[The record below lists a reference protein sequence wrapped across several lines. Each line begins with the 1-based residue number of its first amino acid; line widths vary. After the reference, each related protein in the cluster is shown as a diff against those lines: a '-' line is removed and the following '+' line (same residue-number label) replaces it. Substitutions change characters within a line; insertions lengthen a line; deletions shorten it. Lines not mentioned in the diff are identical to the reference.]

1 MGSLFSQ
8 FTLRCQSMNGSLT
21 IKKHANKIVNGFL
34 LDTKTNAQKK
44 KKKKKSNLKTKRKN
58 PIISVSAAFC
68 F

>member
-1 MGSLFSQ
+1 MGSLFFTVHTEVSIYEWLIDHKKARKQNSQ
-8 FTLRCQSMNGSLT
+8 WLFTRYQNERP
-21 IKKHANKIVNGFL
+21 
-34 LDTKTNAQKK
+34 K

>member
-34 LDTKTNAQKK
+34 LETEKNAQKK
-44 KKKKKSNLKTKRKN
+44 NKKKETKNKRKN